1 MDWADELAARVSGPQ
16 VVNDSKTPS
25 GTVHVGSLRGPVILD
40 VIVRAL
46 RANGHE
52 TTLLY
57 GIDDLDPMDAQ
68 ALLTPDA
75 IDREMGRALAHVPDP
90 AGDGHG
96 SYARHFAS
104 MFIDIFA
111 GLGIQPDRYYW
122 MSDIY
127 PTGAVDP
134 YIRLALDRAAL
145 VREIYRR
152 VANVQHPETWHPI
165 GVICPTCGKV
175 GTTIVTD
182 WDGDKVFFECR
193 PDLVT
198 WARGCGSSGWISP
211 FGGNAKLPWNL
222 EWAAQWSLFGVTI
235 EPGGK
240 DLSTAGGSR
249 DRSDAIA
256 REVFERE
263 PPLNVPYEFLN
274 IGGKKM
280 STSKG
285 QGAAAHTIAEVVPPE
300 QLRFLFLRPRPN
312 QAIEFDPDGTDAVP
326 RLFDEFDKFAAA
338 TAGREIKGEVAPG
351 YEATFRYSLLDPNA
365 DVQATASL
373 FRPAF
378 AHLAL
383 LEQIP
388 GVDVAARV
396 ETEKGTQLNEQET
409 AILQERI
416 AAAHAWLKAY
426 APESARI
433 AIQDEL
439 PAAASELTDDMR
451 RYLRAVAIAAETL
464 PPYPGGAEWQDLLF
478 KAAVGLGMR
487 TNRQSFAAI
496 YLAFLGRDSGP
507 RAGWLLASLDK
518 DFVIRRLLE
527 AADATPA
534 TIGGPP

>member
-1 MDWADELAARVSGPQ
+1 
-16 VVNDSKTPS
+16 
-25 GTVHVGSLRGPVILD
+25 
-40 VIVRAL
+40 
-46 RANGHE
+46 
-52 TTLLY
+52 
-57 GIDDLDPMDAQ
+57 
-68 ALLTPDA
+68 
-75 IDREMGRALAHVPDP
+75 
-90 AGDGHG
+90 
-96 SYARHFAS
+96 
-104 MFIDIFA
+104 
-111 GLGIQPDRYYW
+111 
-122 MSDIY
+122 
-127 PTGAVDP
+127 
-134 YIRLALDRAAL
+134 
-145 VREIYRR
+145 
-152 VANVQHPETWHPI
+152 
-165 GVICPTCGKV
+165 
-175 GTTIVTD
+175 
-182 WDGDKVFFECR
+182 
-193 PDLVT
+193 
-198 WARGCGSSGWISP
+198 
-211 FGGNAKLPWNL
+211 
-222 EWAAQWSLFGVTI
+222 
-235 EPGGK
+235 
-240 DLSTAGGSR
+240 
-249 DRSDAIA
+249 
-256 REVFERE
+256 
-263 PPLNVPYEFLN
+263 
-274 IGGKKM
+274 
-280 STSKG
+280 
-285 QGAAAHTIAEVVPPE
+285 VPPE

-439 PAAASELTDDMR
+439 PAVASESTDDMR